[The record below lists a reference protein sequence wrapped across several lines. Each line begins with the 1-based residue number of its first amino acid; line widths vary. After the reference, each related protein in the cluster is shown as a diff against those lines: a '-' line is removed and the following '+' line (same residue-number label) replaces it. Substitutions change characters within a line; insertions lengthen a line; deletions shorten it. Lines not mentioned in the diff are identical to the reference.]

1 MFFILSME
9 ADPKVEYLPEILKE
23 KHSVMPVTLTEK
35 NLDRSLE
42 YLLRPK
48 KGVQLLLS
56 PLKRGPNSLRTP
68 KSVGGERTPAMAL
81 RPKDSPRERATDWET
96 ERWLAC
102 LLLLLSWRCGNR
114 IAACLLRF
122 LTLRWCKP
130 EVRKFCWITRI
141 SKLNNFFNFLLV
153 LSCLLLKIQC
163 SSEQLFFFLFFPFL
177 LLSFSLA
184 FFFLSL
190 DLFN

>member
-1 MFFILSME
+1 
-9 ADPKVEYLPEILKE
+9 
-23 KHSVMPVTLTEK
+23 
-35 NLDRSLE
+35 
-42 YLLRPK
+42 
-48 KGVQLLLS
+48 
-56 PLKRGPNSLRTP
+56 
-68 KSVGGERTPAMAL
+68 MAL
-81 RPKDSPRERATDWET
+81 RPKDSPRERASDRET

-102 LLLLLSWRCGNR
+102 LLLLLSWWCGNR

-163 SSEQLFFFLFFPFL
+163 SSEQLFFFFVFSFFASELFFGLFFPVAGSLQLISTQLRASSTCLWNSFTNFSHLKLSFFFEIQLFQLSL
-177 LLSFSLA
+177 LLLLVNVLQRLLVVTRYLREHA
-184 FFFLSL
+184 RERMKTVPDKLR
-190 DLFN
+190 